1 MDSLVVAVL
10 VAGVVVI
17 VVAQLAWR
25 RRVLKR
31 REAAGEQVIGRGS
44 WIVLGV
50 MAAFFL
56 FAVLVFPRLVG

>member
-1 MDSLVVAVL
+1 VDSLVVAVL